1 MFQLLADECFDNA
14 IVEGL
19 LLREPTLDILIATE
33 QDWAGCGDDQLLA
46 LAAIQ
51 GRIVLTHD
59 RQTMI
64 GIANSRVR
72 AGRRM
77 PGLMVVQD
85 QRAPGPLIEGILIIL
100 FAGLP
105 GELEDRVLFVP
116 M

>member
-1 MFQLLADECFDNA
+1 MLLWKVCCCASRRWTFW
-14 IVEGL
+14 
-19 LLREPTLDILIATE
+19 LRQSRTGP
-33 QDWAGCGDDQLLA
+33 GYGDDQLLA
-46 LAAIQ
+46 LAANQ

-64 GIANSRVR
+64 GFANSRVS
-72 AGRRM
+72 AGLRM
-77 PGLMVVQD
+77 PGMIVVKD
-85 QRAPGPLIEGILIIL
+85 QWAPGPLIEDILIIL